1 MSDIK
6 PLGHVEQDADPA
18 ALNSPALHRVH
29 SDAPEEALNVPAGQ
43 FSHANAPDVLNL
55 PAAHG
60 VHSVGH
66 IGLLLNVPAEHGVY
80 FGVRIIY

>member
-1 MSDIK
+1 MK
-6 PLGHVEQDADPA
+6 PSGQSEHFVEPSALNVPA
-18 ALNSPALHRVH
+18 AHGEH
-29 SDAPEEALNVPAGQ
+29 SDAPEEALNVPAAQ

-80 FGVRIIY
+80 FGVSIIN